1 MFTFCRSKKVDEL
14 QFSKW
19 AEVTWYFPKTR
30 EQYRFHGQVSVV
42 SKNQSQEDSTDK
54 EKLQRARVSAW
65 KNMSDPGRQQFLWPH
80 PLEPR
85 ASGELFQ
92 PPAPTKDDPVAD
104 TFCLCYMNVSNV
116 DHLCLKTNERW
127 VYSRTDDGEW
137 QSSFVNP

>member
-1 MFTFCRSKKVDEL
+1 VDEL

-42 SKNQSQEDSTDK
+42 SKDQSQHDLAERD
-54 EKLQRARVSAW
+54 KLQRARVSAW

-85 ASGELFQ
+85 AAGGEDAGLFQ

-104 TFCLCYMNVSNV
+104 TFCLCYITVSNV

-127 VYSRTDDGEW
+127 VYSRTDDSQEW
-137 QSSFVNP
+137 QSSYVNP